1 MVTFTSSVNVYQ
13 RLSLLD
19 KPNIVDGDSWDDT
32 WEDMDGIIFGIIICK
47 VNYSSQMDMCKV
59 YGSFYGIV
67 VDPSHAVIYYII
79 LHLWICVR

>member
-1 MVTFTSSVNVYQ
+1 MVTFTSYVNVCQ

-19 KPNIVDGDSWDDT
+19 KPDIVGDGGSWDGT

-47 VNYSSQMDMCKV
+47 VNYSSQMDICKV

-67 VDPSHAVIYYII
+67 VRDPSHAVIYYIYG
-79 LHLWICVR
+79 HV